1 MSESSGIQVPAEPS
15 FDNAAFQGSLQ
26 QLLQDN
32 IGAFVTIEFLIG
44 TSSMV
49 TRQGLLYAVGT
60 SYVVLYDDVSQQYT
74 VCDLFAIK
82 FVTFYLPGYR
92 PGQVTMNGAEEETQA
107 APTFAAAPYAQA
119 AYAHV
124 RQRVRK

>member
-1 MSESSGIQVPAEPS
+1 MSEPSGIQVPAEPS

-32 IGAFVTIEFLIG
+32 IGAYVTIEFLIG

-49 TRQGLLYAVGT
+49 TRQGVLYAVGT
-60 SYVVLYDDVSQQYT
+60 SYVVLYDDVNQQYT

-92 PGQVTMNGAEEETQA
+92 PGQVTMGMPETQEA

-124 RQRVRK
+124 RQRARK